1 MMPMTVSERVSVV
14 SLFQVHRK
22 EIIKT
27 DNHIKVMVSDDTH
40 TK

>member
-1 MMPMTVSERVSVV
+1 MVPTTVSQRVSVV

>member
-1 MMPMTVSERVSVV
+1 MMPMTVSKRVSVV
-14 SLFQVHRK
+14 SLFPVLRK